1 MEKIK
6 LNHYGKTAR
15 TCPGP
20 GQKIEYAILL
30 VVVSSKNLFLK
41 KLSPSHLKNIDI
53 AVTNP
58 FIFILS
64 VTNPFRNK
72 EKDVPASTFF

>member
-1 MEKIK
+1 MTKMEKIK

-15 TCPGP
+15 TLKTCPGP
-20 GQKIEYAILL
+20 GQKIEYL
-30 VVVSSKNLFLK
+30 SKNLFLK

-64 VTNPFRNK
+64 VTNPFQNK

>member
-41 KLSPSHLKNIDI
+41 KLSPSHLKNI
-53 AVTNP
+53 A

-64 VTNPFRNK
+64 VTNPSRNK
-72 EKDVPASTFF
+72 ERDVPASTFF